1 MIGSSDVLVLTVG
14 SVLSL
19 SLLSVL
25 CLRCKKKS
33 KIIHEEHQ
41 IYDPRTFQRGG
52 SRFAVTES
60 KTVTRA
66 NQITSTTVGS
76 GPYWSPPRTAHAS
89 YCFDKLKRETQEDF
103 EDFSTAAND
112 EQSDYQNVSD
122 AQTGNP
128 EHTYVAPLP
137 MSAYINELMTKEIIT
152 DQNPAVYANVI
163 SSLQIKED
171 EDDYENSDFLDKIV
185 EEEEDNEPDY
195 VNENG

>member
-1 MIGSSDVLVLTVG
+1 MMIGSSDVLVLTVG

-41 IYDPRTFQRGG
+41 IYDPRT
-52 SRFAVTES
+52 
-60 KTVTRA
+60 
-66 NQITSTTVGS
+66 
-76 GPYWSPPRTAHAS
+76 
-89 YCFDKLKRETQEDF
+89 LETQ

-137 MSAYINELMTKEIIT
+137 MSAYINELMTKERIT

-163 SSLQIKED
+163 SSLPIKED